1 MSPKVDSSSN
11 KPRAFDW
18 FMRILAFLGI
28 AISAFSIPAPPLAEL
43 DASWRMVL
51 GYLFNHGAQFGT
63 DAIFTYGP
71 LGFVMGNTYWGGQ
84 WMSLIVWQS
93 VLAVGFAAIA
103 CWHIFQLRGYA
114 RAWALIFFLI
124 WGLTYQDAAHQIVIT
139 LVGLILIRRSG
150 EPWRWST
157 VLVVAAL
164 ALLSLVKFTNIVL
177 SVALVT
183 VAAGLDFW
191 IRRHWTML
199 RFPALYSGLLL
210 LGWTLCGQDISN
222 LLAYVANSWQIS
234 QGYQDAMGFSCPP
247 VQQWTGFLILAATI
261 AYTTFVWLT
270 AADRRRGLGL
280 ALGVGAFIYLNWK
293 HGFIRPDGHQVG
305 FYYAVLTVAVL
316 SPVIFQDNQR
326 LNALKRTLLIL
337 MGVGSLVACDLVL
350 PGVVRGGLGGA
361 QHEINSNLAFFS
373 DLPGNRLRLESLLH
387 GQKTRA
393 DLLRT
398 RATVGRSTIDVLGW
412 EQGVALFNNFNY
424 TPRPVFQGY
433 SAYTPKLAQLNY
445 DFFLSDRA
453 PDYVLFKL
461 QSLDGRLAAMDD
473 PAVLRLIPF
482 RYEVLASELGFT
494 LWKKKSG
501 PFDPG
506 AATPVPIRTVTLGL
520 NESCDVSD
528 LAGQNVWVEIDYH
541 FSLLGKVRR
550 FFLRPPEVRLRLV
563 DDRGEVHQP
572 RLAQPIAAAG
582 FILNP
587 LVDDMMDY
595 LRAFGGT
602 PRARVSSLQ
611 LTVAPADRKYLAG
624 EVTIRLS
631 FFGSSN
637 AAEPF
642 FRETNSNL
650 FHMFVDS
657 PVAYESFLK
666 PNEDFIDER
675 RVMVLHAPSSMTF
688 DVPPGATTIRGNF
701 GFVAG
706 AYTNEG
712 KTNGAVFSVIWTAG
726 QDSRIIFE
734 RSLDPAT
741 RPDDRGLQSFDV
753 HLPQSSGRIVLKVS
767 PGPFNINAFDWT
779 GWSAIEFK

>member
-1 MSPKVDSSSN
+1 MSPQVDSSAS
-11 KPRAFDW
+11 KPSAFDW
-18 FMRILAFLGI
+18 FMRALAFIGVS
-28 AISAFSIPAPPLAEL
+28 ISAFSIPAPPLAEL

-51 GYLFNHGAQFGT
+51 GYLFQHGAQFGT

-71 LGFVMGNTYWGGQ
+71 LGFIMGNTYWGGQ
-84 WMSLIVWQS
+84 WASLIAWQS
-93 VLAVGFAAIA
+93 VFAVGFAAVV
-103 CWHIFQLRGYA
+103 CWHAFQLRGYA
-114 RAWALIFFLI
+114 RAWALLFFLI
-124 WGLTYQDAAHQIVIT
+124 WGLGYQDAAHQIVIT
-139 LVGLILIRRSG
+139 LLGLTLIRRSG

-157 VLVVAAL
+157 VLIVAVL
-164 ALLSLVKFTNIVL
+164 ALLSLIKFTNIVL
-177 SVALVT
+177 SAVLVLL
-183 VAAGLDFW
+183 AGGLDFW
-191 IRRHWTML
+191 LRRHWSMV
-199 RFPALYSGLLL
+199 RGPALYAGLLII
-210 LGWTLCGQDISN
+210 GWMLCGQHAGN
-222 LLAYVANSWQIS
+222 LPAYFANSWQIS
-234 QGYQDAMGFSCPP
+234 QGYQDAMGFPCPP

-261 AYTTFVWLT
+261 AYAGLTLLT
-270 AADRRRGLGL
+270 AEDRRRGLVL

-316 SPVIFQDNQR
+316 GPVLLRDNLR
-326 LNALKRTLLIL
+326 LPRLKRAVLVL
-337 MGVGSLVACDLVL
+337 MGVGSLIACDLVL
-350 PGVVRGGLGGA
+350 PGVVRGALGGA
-361 QHEINSNLAFFS
+361 QHEINANLAFFS
-373 DLPGNRLRLESLLH
+373 DLSANRLRQETLLH
-387 GQKTRA
+387 GQKTRN

-412 EQGVALFNNFNY
+412 EQGVALINEFNY

-433 SAYTPKLAQLNY
+433 SAYTPKLAQLNH
-445 DFFLSDRA
+445 DFFAFDQA

-482 RYEVLASELGFT
+482 RYEVMASELGFT
-494 LWKKKSG
+494 LWRKNDG
-501 PFDPG
+501 PFDP
-506 AATPVPIRTVTLGL
+506 AAVAPVPIRTVQLGL
-520 NESCDVSD
+520 NETCDVSD
-528 LAGQNVWVEIDYH
+528 LADKNVWVEIDYQ
-541 FSLLGKVRR
+541 FSLLGKIRR
-550 FFLRPPEVRLRLV
+550 FFLRPPEVHLRLV
-563 DDRGEVHQP
+563 DNRGEVHQP

-587 LVDDMMDY
+587 LVDDMMDF

-611 LTVAPADRKYLAG
+611 LVVNPEDRKYLSG
-624 EVTIRLS
+624 DVTVRLS
-631 FFGSSN
+631 SFPSSN

-657 PVAYESFLK
+657 PVAYESFLE
-666 PNEDFIDER
+666 PNEDFIDDG

-688 DVPPGATTIRGNF
+688 DVPPGATTVRGNF

-706 AYTNEG
+706 AYTGEG

-726 QDSRIIFE
+726 QDSRIVFE